1 MAKALLAP
9 EAGTVDGVGVP
20 AWAEVVPTDPPGA
33 EVGTTDGAGV
43 VALG

>member
-9 EAGTVDGVGVP
+9 EAGTTDGVGVP
-20 AWAEVVPTDPPGA
+20 EAAREVVPTDPPGA
-33 EVGTTDGAGV
+33 EVGTTGAGV

>member
-9 EAGTVDGVGVP
+9 EAGTVDGAGGP
-20 AWAEVVPTDPPGA
+20 WAEVVPTDPPGA
-33 EVGTTDGAGV
+33 EVGPGAGV

>member
-9 EAGTVDGVGVP
+9 EAGTTVGLVTGTT
-20 AWAEVVPTDPPGA
+20 VVPTDPPGA
-33 EVGTTDGAGV
+33 EVGATGAGV